1 MRFDLEDDTY
11 LMDEAGQFFFSV
23 DPNYSPST
31 PEPATPPPNEACDSP
46 GTKPNPNNC
55 HEYYTCTVMGGNNV
69 GEDVL
74 AYGCRRIFINDLC
87 LPLCDVAFLAQML
100 RHRLF
105 SEAA

>member
-1 MRFDLEDDTY
+1 MRESVRFDLEDDTY
-11 LMDEAGQFFFSV
+11 LMDEADQFCFSV

-69 GEDVL
+69 GVSWLMDAGEYL
-74 AYGCRRIFINDLC
+74 
-87 LPLCDVAFLAQML
+87 
-100 RHRLF
+100 
-105 SEAA
+105 

>member
-1 MRFDLEDDTY
+1 MHESVRFDLEDDTY

-69 GEDVL
+69 GET
-74 AYGCRRIFINDLC
+74 RRC
-87 LPLCDVAFLAQML
+87 LGLWMQENLNK
-100 RHRLF
+100 
-105 SEAA
+105 

>member
-1 MRFDLEDDTY
+1 MRESVRFDLEDDTY

-69 GEDVL
+69 GVI
-74 AYGCRRIFINDLC
+74 RRC
-87 LPLCDVAFLAQML
+87 LGLWMQENLYK
-100 RHRLF
+100 
-105 SEAA
+105 